1 MTTKTHTL
9 NDELSAID
17 WCYEQGWTDGLPV
30 VPPARERVERFLMA
44 AGRPPE
50 EIVAR
55 HPATGRECSVQSAA
69 VNAVMAGCLPQYFP
83 TVLAALEGLNEDA
96 YNFHGSTASTG
107 GSAPVVV
114 ISGDIRDEIG
124 MNASVNVF
132 GPGNRA
138 NATIGRAMRLVIMNI
153 FQMIPGISD
162 RSTTGWPGKYGC
174 CIAENILNSPWEPL
188 HESLGFPPEVSTATV
203 FAASGFYNVE
213 NHYTSDPERLLDTFA
228 DAMASLGALTD
239 GQSLVVMSPEHAQIA
254 ASGGMT
260 KQDVQEYLFEHAS
273 RDPDEMLSKGKWPS
287 GRRTATGSRKA
298 SAVMI
303 GPRAGSIA
311 GEAQRM
317 SCSWSRAAKRA
328 DIRPSCHPG
337 AGAATRFTRP
347 RRSASASTA
356 DNRERPPPL
365 GEVSRSDGGGT
376 RYAART
382 VRPDRRAH
390 ADGLRGRTAADF
402 HLKA

>member
-1 MTTKTHTL
+1 MTTETHTL
-9 NDELSAID
+9 SDELSAID
-17 WCYEQGWTDGLPV
+17 YCYEQGWTDGLPV

-55 HPATGRECSVQSAA
+55 HPATGRECNVQSAA

-83 TVLAALEGLNEDA
+83 TVLAALEGLNEDE

-107 GSAPVVV
+107 GSAPAV
-114 ISGDIRDEIG
+114 IVSGDIRDEIG

-132 GPGNRA
+132 GSGNRA
-138 NATIGRAMRLVIMNI
+138 NATIGRAIRLVIMNI
-153 FQMIPGISD
+153 FHMIPGISD
-162 RSTTGWPGKYGC
+162 RSTTGWPGKYSC

-254 ASGGMT
+254 ASGGMS
-260 KQDVQEYLFEHAS
+260 KQDVQEYLFEHS
-273 RDPDEMLSKGKWPS
+273 YRMGSDMRDAGKWPS
-287 GRRTATGSRKA
+287 DRSQDGLAPAIDGRGPARTDDVRFHRGREPEDILI
-298 SAVMI
+298 VV
-303 GPRAGSIA
+303 AG
-311 GEAQRM
+311 GEAGGH
-317 SCSWSRAAKRA
+317 SAFLPSWSR
-328 DIRPSCHPG
+328 G
-337 AGAATRFTRP
+337 
-347 RRSASASTA
+347 
-356 DNRERPPPL
+356 
-365 GEVSRSDGGGT
+365 
-376 RYAART
+376 
-382 VRPDRRAH
+382 
-390 ADGLRGRTAADF
+390 RGSLFQT
-402 HLKA
+402 KAIGVCLDC

>member
-1 MTTKTHTL
+1 MTTETHTL

-17 WCYEQGWTDGLPV
+17 YCYEQGWTDGLPV

-107 GSAPVVV
+107 GSAPVVI

-132 GPGNRA
+132 GPGYRA
-138 NATIGRAMRLVIMNI
+138 NATIGRAIRLVIMNI

-162 RSTTGWPGKYGC
+162 RSTTGWPGKYSC

-213 NHYTSDPERLLDTFA
+213 NHYTSEPERLLDTFA
-228 DAMASLGALTD
+228 DAMGSLGALTD

-254 ASGGMT
+254 ASGGMS
-260 KQDVQEYLFEHAS
+260 KRDVQEYLFEHS
-273 RDPDEMLSKGKWPS
+273 FRMGSEMRRAGKWPS
-287 GRRTATGSRKA
+287 DRSQDGLAPAIDGRGHERTDEVQFHRGRQPEDILI
-298 SAVMI
+298 VV
-303 GPRAGSIA
+303 AG
-311 GEAQRM
+311 GEAGGH
-317 SCSWSRAAKRA
+317 SAFLPSWSR
-328 DIRPSCHPG
+328 G
-337 AGAATRFTRP
+337 
-347 RRSASASTA
+347 
-356 DNRERPPPL
+356 
-365 GEVSRSDGGGT
+365 
-376 RYAART
+376 
-382 VRPDRRAH
+382 
-390 ADGLRGRTAADF
+390 RGSLYQT
-402 HLKA
+402 KAIGVCLDC

>member
-1 MTTKTHTL
+1 MTTKTHIL
-9 NDELSAID
+9 SDELSAID

-44 AGRPPE
+44 AGRPAE

-55 HPATGRECSVQSAA
+55 HPTTGRECSVQSAA

-107 GSAPVVV
+107 GSAPVVI

-138 NATIGRAMRLVIMNI
+138 NATIGRAIRLVIMNI

-203 FAASGFYNVE
+203 FAASGFYNIE
-213 NHYTSDPERLLDTFA
+213 NHYTSDPKLLLDTFA

-254 ASGGMT
+254 ASGGMS
-260 KQDVQEYLFEHAS
+260 KQDVQAYLLEHAARS
-273 RDPDEMLSKGKWPS
+273 PEDLLNTGKWPA
-287 GRRTATGSRKA
+287 GRPQDGLAEGDRGNSMFHRGR
-298 SAVMI
+298 SPDDILLVV
-303 GPRAGSIA
+303 AG
-311 GEAQRM
+311 GEAGGH
-317 SCSWSRAAKRA
+317 SAFLPSWSR
-328 DIRPSCHPG
+328 
-337 AGAATRFTRP
+337 
-347 RRSASASTA
+347 
-356 DNRERPPPL
+356 
-365 GEVSRSDGGGT
+365 
-376 RYAART
+376 
-382 VRPDRRAH
+382 
-390 ADGLRGRTAADF
+390 GRNSIYQT
-402 HLKA
+402 KAIGVCLDC

>member
-1 MTTKTHTL
+1 MSTKTHTL
-9 NDELSAID
+9 DDELSAID

-30 VPPARERVERFLMA
+30 VPPERERVERFLMA

-50 EIVAR
+50 EVVAR

-138 NATIGRAMRLVIMNI
+138 NATIGRAIRLVIMNI

-174 CIAENILNSPWEPL
+174 CIAENVLNSPWEPL

-213 NHYTSDPERLLDTFA
+213 NHYTSDAERLLDTFA
-228 DAMASLGALTD
+228 DAMAIAGGADRRAVAGGDVAGTRAD
-239 GQSLVVMSPEHAQIA
+239 RGVGRDVEAGRAGVPVRARQPRSRRDAEQGQMAV
-254 ASGGMT
+254 G
-260 KQDVQEYLFEHAS
+260 
-273 RDPDEMLSKGKWPS
+273 RDT
-287 GRRTATGSRKA
+287 RRTLG
-298 SAVMI
+298 
-303 GPRAGSIA
+303 GRAGS
-311 GEAQRM
+311 
-317 SCSWSRAAKRA
+317 
-328 DIRPSCHPG
+328 
-337 AGAATRFTRP
+337 
-347 RRSASASTA
+347 RS
-356 DNRERPPPL
+356 DEEPL
-365 GEVSRSDGGGT
+365 PSRSQ
-376 RYAART
+376 
-382 VRPDRRAH
+382 P
-390 ADGLRGRTAADF
+390 
-402 HLKA
+402 